1 MIIQPKKRGFICTTA
16 HPQGCFEQVKQQI
29 KYIQS
34 QPALTQIPKRVLIIG
49 ASSGYG
55 LASRITCA
63 FGAQAATLGVFLE
76 KEGTA
81 KKTASAGW
89 YNTVAFEDFAN
100 QSGLYAKHINADAFD
115 QSTKTKTIALIQQDW
130 QQVDMVIYSLAAPVR
145 KMPDGRL
152 VRSTLKPISQ
162 PYRTAAIDLNNHNI
176 VDAEIPAA
184 SDAEIEDTITVMGG
198 DDWEQWLTQLNEAGV
213 LAPGATTL
221 AYSYI
226 GTEITWPIYWEG
238 TVGQAKKDLEK
249 TALNIHQQLKPQQGS
264 AHIAVLK
271 SIVTQASA
279 AIPMM
284 PLYLSLVTK
293 KMKQVGLHENCIEQI
308 YRLVDSL
315 QHPSRLPLDAQGRIR
330 LDDRELQA
338 EVQQHCQTWWSKITT
353 DNLYELT
360 DYASFQSEFMN
371 LFGFE
376 CAGVAYDQDTETR
389 LPLHNLHL

>member
-1 MIIQPKKRGFICTTA
+1 MIIRPKKRGFICTTA

-29 KYIQS
+29 QYIQS
-34 QPALTQIPKRVLIIG
+34 QPLLAKIPKRVLIIG

-63 FGAQAATLGVFLE
+63 FGAQASTLGIFLE
-76 KEGTA
+76 KEGTE

-89 YNTVAFEDFAN
+89 YNTVAFEHFAN
-100 QSGLYAKHINADAFD
+100 QQSLYAKHINADAFD
-115 QSTKTKTIALIQQDW
+115 QTTKEKTIALIKRDW
-130 QQVDMVIYSLAAPVR
+130 QQVDMVIYSLAAPAR

-152 VRSTLKPISQ
+152 IRSTLKPITQ
-162 PYRTAAIDLNNHNI
+162 PYRTAAIDLNNHAI
-176 VDAEIPAA
+176 VDAEIPPA
-184 SDAEIEDTITVMGG
+184 SNAEIEDTITVMGG
-198 DDWEQWLTQLNEAGV
+198 SDWEQWLTQLNQAGV
-213 LAPGATTL
+213 LAQGATTL

-226 GTEITWPIYWEG
+226 GTEITWPIYWQG

-249 TALNIHQQLKPQQGS
+249 TANRIHQQITPIQGS
-264 AHIAVLK
+264 AYIAVLK

-284 PLYLSLVTK
+284 PLYLSLVSK

-308 YRLVDSL
+308 YRLVNNL
-315 QHPSRLPLDAQGRIR
+315 QNPAQLPLDEQGRIR
-330 LDDRELQA
+330 LDDRELQT

-360 DYASFQSEFMN
+360 DYAAFRSDFMN

-376 CAGVAYDQDTETR
+376 CNGVAYDQETETR
-389 LPLHNLHL
+389 IPLLNLHP